1 MQMQQSL
8 SSYAIQ
14 NFSFSN
20 VSSSSAQCEYQ
31 ELCNQIQPY
40 HHPYQ
45 VYSKSIKRG
54 ITNDDLVLKSS
65 KRFKE
70 YNTFFNF
77 EELSKELDD
86 IEFGSSD
93 YFDSQPSEGM
103 KVAGDSFAHSIQ
115 TSAVNECLCDKSYE
129 NDLMDNNIKS
139 TIAKDRGNTIGKP
152 EQKWFQLK
160 IWSGANVEL
169 GILENPKRHA

>member
-8 SSYAIQ
+8 SLYAIE

-40 HHPYQ
+40 YHPYQ
-45 VYSKSIKRG
+45 VYSKSVKRG
-54 ITNDDLVLKSS
+54 ITNDDLVLNSS

-86 IEFGSSD
+86 MEFGSSD
-93 YFDSQPSEGM
+93 CFDSQSSGGM
-103 KVAGDSFAHSIQ
+103 KVAGDSFAHSAK
-115 TSAVNECLCDKSYE
+115 TPGVNDCLCDKSYE
-129 NDLMDNNIKS
+129 NDLMDNNMPNACS
-139 TIAKDRGNTIGKP
+139 TMLNSTDLEILNISSCSLSSPRKRRNT
-152 EQKWFQLK
+152 L
-160 IWSGANVEL
+160 
-169 GILENPKRHA
+169 